1 MSNEQN
7 KKVHPIVEDVLKLAH
22 QGSNSVEFDDYAI
35 EQIEEL
41 LKKYSQEPNFI
52 KAVIDLINLAG
63 ILEEQKSHNASM
75 KLIIAVSSVAD
86 VLKSLN
92 NSEE

>member
-1 MSNEQN
+1 
-7 KKVHPIVEDVLKLAH
+7 
-22 QGSNSVEFDDYAI
+22 
-35 EQIEEL
+35 L

-52 KAVIDLINLAG
+52 KAIVDLINLAG

-86 VLKSLN
+86 ALKSFN
-92 NSEE
+92 NSEESNII